1 MHGLQQRLK
10 AKKVEQMMTLT
21 ETVTER
27 QMTNTDQNLPPRRE
41 LPVSTVQLAA
51 ITSDAVISGLGKS
64 PYLLGLIVLTAIG
77 VGAAIYFLQILITGQ
92 STHLNNLLQ
101 QQTKQQSELLAMH
114 KAEFEALLE
123 MSNRLTAVPPPI
135 ARAKLANSDPAPAT
149 SKEVAMNEDT
159 ETDQGRREFNPSL
172 RGLPQERGRQV
183 QGVYVSSR
191 RADDRPRPH
200 EPSREEVQC
209 NYSMDP

>member
-1 MHGLQQRLK
+1 
-10 AKKVEQMMTLT
+10 MMTLT
-21 ETVTER
+21 ETTVVER
-27 QMTNTDQNLPPRRE
+27 SMSNVDPNPPRRE

-123 MSNRLTAVPPPI
+123 MSNRLTTVPPM
-135 ARAKLANSDPAPAT
+135 LAPGSPTLTQPP
-149 SKEVAMNEDT
+149 
-159 ETDQGRREFNPSL
+159 QPPRR
-172 RGLPQERGRQV
+172 
-183 QGVYVSSR
+183 
-191 RADDRPRPH
+191 
-200 EPSREEVQC
+200 
-209 NYSMDP
+209 

>member
-1 MHGLQQRLK
+1 
-10 AKKVEQMMTLT
+10 MMTVT

-64 PYLLGLIVLTAIG
+64 PYLLGLIVLTMIG

-92 STHLNNLLQ
+92 ATHLNNLLQ

-123 MSNRLTAVPPPI
+123 MSNRLTAVPPQSTFVPNSPI
-135 ARAKLANSDPAPAT
+135 LTQPP
-149 SKEVAMNEDT
+149 
-159 ETDQGRREFNPSL
+159 QPPRR
-172 RGLPQERGRQV
+172 
-183 QGVYVSSR
+183 
-191 RADDRPRPH
+191 
-200 EPSREEVQC
+200 
-209 NYSMDP
+209 

>member
-1 MHGLQQRLK
+1 
-10 AKKVEQMMTLT
+10 MTLT
-21 ETVTER
+21 ETTVVER
-27 QMTNTDQNLPPRRE
+27 SMSNVDQNPPRRE

-123 MSNRLTAVPPPI
+123 MSNRLTAVPPPSP
-135 ARAKLANSDPAPAT
+135 LAPSSPILNQPAQPPP
-149 SKEVAMNEDT
+149 
-159 ETDQGRREFNPSL
+159 RR
-172 RGLPQERGRQV
+172 
-183 QGVYVSSR
+183 
-191 RADDRPRPH
+191 
-200 EPSREEVQC
+200 
-209 NYSMDP
+209 

>member
-1 MHGLQQRLK
+1 
-10 AKKVEQMMTLT
+10 MTLT
-21 ETVTER
+21 ETTVVER
-27 QMTNTDQNLPPRRE
+27 SMSNVDPNPPRRE

-123 MSNRLTAVPPPI
+123 MSNRLTTVPPM
-135 ARAKLANSDPAPAT
+135 LAPGSPTLTQPP
-149 SKEVAMNEDT
+149 
-159 ETDQGRREFNPSL
+159 QPPRR
-172 RGLPQERGRQV
+172 
-183 QGVYVSSR
+183 
-191 RADDRPRPH
+191 
-200 EPSREEVQC
+200 
-209 NYSMDP
+209 

>member
-1 MHGLQQRLK
+1 
-10 AKKVEQMMTLT
+10 MTLT

-41 LPVSTVQLAA
+41 LPVSSVQLAA
-51 ITSDAVISGLGKS
+51 ITSDAVIGGLARS

-123 MSNRLTAVPPPI
+123 MSNRLTAVPPQSTFVPNSPI
-135 ARAKLANSDPAPAT
+135 LTQPP
-149 SKEVAMNEDT
+149 
-159 ETDQGRREFNPSL
+159 QPPRR
-172 RGLPQERGRQV
+172 
-183 QGVYVSSR
+183 
-191 RADDRPRPH
+191 
-200 EPSREEVQC
+200 
-209 NYSMDP
+209 

>member
-1 MHGLQQRLK
+1 
-10 AKKVEQMMTLT
+10 MTLT
-21 ETVTER
+21 ETTVVER
-27 QMTNTDQNLPPRRE
+27 SMSNVDQNPPRRE

-123 MSNRLTAVPPPI
+123 MSNRLTAVPPQSTFVPNSPI
-135 ARAKLANSDPAPAT
+135 LTQPP
-149 SKEVAMNEDT
+149 
-159 ETDQGRREFNPSL
+159 QPPRR
-172 RGLPQERGRQV
+172 
-183 QGVYVSSR
+183 
-191 RADDRPRPH
+191 
-200 EPSREEVQC
+200 
-209 NYSMDP
+209 

>member
-1 MHGLQQRLK
+1 
-10 AKKVEQMMTLT
+10 MMTLT
-21 ETVTER
+21 ETTVVER
-27 QMTNTDQNLPPRRE
+27 SMSNVDPNPPRRE

-123 MSNRLTAVPPPI
+123 MSNRLTAVPPPSP
-135 ARAKLANSDPAPAT
+135 LAPSSPILQQPVT
-149 SKEVAMNEDT
+149 PP
-159 ETDQGRREFNPSL
+159 RR
-172 RGLPQERGRQV
+172 
-183 QGVYVSSR
+183 
-191 RADDRPRPH
+191 
-200 EPSREEVQC
+200 
-209 NYSMDP
+209 